1 MDHDSIPARPYSY
14 SHKQKSS
21 CGAAFAIAFGDETK
35 IVQAKGFSVMRM
47 HNGHANG
54 PAIGVAD
61 RTDLLDR
68 AVCAAERTLEL
79 DPHNLRVRLHKA
91 TAHFF
96 RKELDAFLEEADRAL
111 ALNEN
116 DAETLATLGYL
127 LCQVG
132 RHDRGVPMIK
142 KAISL
147 NPFQRNWY
155 QHPTFRNAFLKGDYE
170 RALEIAR
177 PEETAAS
184 FWSFVY
190 HEVENAD
197 PRDVEVAQRDA
208 QKTVDTVKT
217 VAKGAYDAFSEIRMG
232 DRVRLSDESGDDGEW
247 VVTGRSFGT
256 MTYDL
261 SSGDAIAPD
270 RTLTGV
276 HVSFLNKIDSA
287 NTAEVK
293 VMTMVP
299 APKPAP
305 RPPHVADFTDI
316 ASRCSVNSRKIAR

>member
-1 MDHDSIPARPYSY
+1 
-14 SHKQKSS
+14 
-21 CGAAFAIAFGDETK
+21 
-35 IVQAKGFSVMRM
+35 MRM

-54 PAIGVAD
+54 QALGAAD
-61 RTDLLDR
+61 RSDLLDR
-68 AVCAAERTLEL
+68 AVCATKKTLEL
-79 DPHNLRVRLHKA
+79 DPHNQGVRVYKA

-96 RKELDAFLEEADRAL
+96 RKEIDEFLAEADRAF

-132 RHDRGVPMIK
+132 RYDRGVPMIK
-142 KAISL
+142 KAMSL

-170 RALEIAR
+170 KALEIAQ

-190 HEVENAD
+190 QEVENTDAHD
-197 PRDVEVAQRDA
+197 MEIARRDA
-208 QKTVDTVKT
+208 EQTVDAVKT
-217 VAKGAYDAFSEIRMG
+217 VAKGAYDAFSEIRIG
-232 DRVRLSDESGDDGEW
+232 DRVRLTDDSGDDGEW

-276 HVSFLNKIDSA
+276 HVSFLKKADDACS
-287 NTAEVK
+287 AEVK
-293 VMTMVP
+293 VMTMAP
-299 APKPAP
+299 PPKPAP
-305 RPPHVADFTDI
+305 QPPHVADFSEI
-316 ASRCSVNSRKIAR
+316 ASRASVVSRKIAR